1 MPALLTDTHGALPA
15 VTDGTLSGHTHS
27 EPSNTRLH
35 AGHSQ
40 SLFVLVQAPTHQ
52 SQPHPVQV
60 CELCSDLHSVCTV
73 YVCNKWLREL

>member
-1 MPALLTDTHGALPA
+1 MLALLTDTHEALPT
-15 VTDGTLSGHTHS
+15 VTDGTFSGHMHS
-27 EPSNTRLH
+27 KPSNTRLH

-60 CELCSDLHSVCTV
+60 CELCSDLHSVYCICV
-73 YVCNKWLREL
+73 Q